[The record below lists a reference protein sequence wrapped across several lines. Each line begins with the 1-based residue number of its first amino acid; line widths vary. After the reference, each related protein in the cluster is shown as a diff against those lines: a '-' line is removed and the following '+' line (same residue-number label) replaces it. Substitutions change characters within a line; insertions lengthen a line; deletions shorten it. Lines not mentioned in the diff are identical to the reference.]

1 MPWRNQGGGGP
12 WGGGSGGGGSGGP
25 WGGGSGGQQPNLED
39 LMRQGQERF
48 RRMMPGG
55 GRRTFVLAFLAILA
69 LWLLSGFYVVE
80 TGKRGVVLLFGQWQ
94 TTTEPGLNYRLPA
107 PIMTHE
113 VVDVEQTRQINIGF
127 RGTVDAASRGAS
139 RSIEQESLMLTSDEN
154 IVDMNFTVQW
164 RVDEPSDFLFNLRDV
179 EGTVKI
185 AAESAMRE
193 VVGQTAFERA
203 VTEDRGPMENA
214 AKTLLQRIMDDYNAG
229 VVITGI
235 RMAKNDPPAPVIDAF
250 QDVVRARQDRDRLRN
265 QAEAYESQVV
275 PEARGQAEQIRQQA
289 EANRERLVL
298 EAAGE
303 AERFRE
309 VLEAYRT
316 APEVTIRRMYL
327 ETIGR
332 VLENTDKIIIDQGEG
347 GVIPYLP
354 LPQLQRQSGGQTGS
368 GGTSP

>member
-12 WGGGSGGGGSGGP
+12 WGGGSGGGGSGSG
-25 WGGGSGGQQPNLED
+25 GGQQPNLED

-48 RRMMPGG
+48 RRMLPGG
-55 GRRTFVLAFLAILA
+55 GRRTFIIAFLAILA

-80 TGKRGVVLLFGQWQ
+80 TGKRGVVLLFGDWV

-107 PIMTHE
+107 PIMSHE

-139 RSIEQESLMLTSDEN
+139 RSVEAESLMLTSDEN

-164 RVDEPSDFLFNLRDV
+164 RISQPGDFLFNVRDV

-193 VVGQTAFERA
+193 VVGQTPFEQS
-203 VTEDRGPMENA
+203 VTEDRGPMEEA
-214 AKTLLQRIMDDYNAG
+214 AKELLQRIMREYGAG
-229 VVITGI
+229 VEITGI

-265 QAEAYESQVV
+265 QAEAYASQVV
-275 PEARGQAEQIRQQA
+275 PEARGQAEQIRQRA
-289 EANRERLVL
+289 EGIRERLVL
-298 EAAGE
+298 ESTGE
-303 AERFRE
+303 AERFRL

-316 APEVTIRRMYL
+316 APEVTVRRMYL

-332 VLENTDKIIIDQGEG
+332 VLENTDKIIIDQGANN
-347 GVIPYLP
+347 GVVPYLP
-354 LPQLQRQSGGQTGS
+354 LPALQRQSGQQSEGASQ
-368 GGTSP
+368 